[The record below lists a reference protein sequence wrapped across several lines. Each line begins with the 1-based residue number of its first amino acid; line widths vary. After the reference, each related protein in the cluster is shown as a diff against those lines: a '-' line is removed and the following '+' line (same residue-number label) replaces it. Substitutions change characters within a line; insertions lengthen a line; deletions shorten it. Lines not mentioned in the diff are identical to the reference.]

1 MLQNNININVSIFLY
16 KLDNFL
22 KKFDI
27 SPNEIYIYFK
37 TEGVDRARSE
47 CPNIRAQPFFDIF

>member
-1 MLQNNININVSIFLY
+1 MLVIFLY